1 MARQFRAKLLPGNEP
16 RAVDPRAYEAY
27 LRGRHDLNAAT
38 SQADLE
44 DSIANFRSALGKD
57 PQFAPAYS
65 GLALSY
71 LELSDYYLAPHEVM
85 PKAEEAVRKALEMD
99 DSLSEAHDALGYVE
113 LLYWWDWRTAQQ
125 HLQRAI
131 ELNPGYA
138 LAQDHYANY
147 LSALGRHSEAFQTQ
161 PLHPLGDRGLIQDA
175 DDDVL
180 AKYARDHGDA
190 EVDIPL
196 LHA

>member
-1 MARQFRAKLLPGNEP
+1 MFRSGEQVRISALLVDASTDQHVWAQSYERDLRDILTLQKEVAGGLARQFRTKLLPGNEP

-99 DSLSEAHDALGYVE
+99 DSLSAEPTITRGAEGGKA
-113 LLYWWDWRTAQQ
+113 
-125 HLQRAI
+125 
-131 ELNPGYA
+131 
-138 LAQDHYANY
+138 
-147 LSALGRHSEAFQTQ
+147 SAASGS
-161 PLHPLGDRGLIQDA
+161 
-175 DDDVL
+175 
-180 AKYARDHGDA
+180 
-190 EVDIPL
+190 
-196 LHA
+196 